1 MSQEVKKLIDW
12 ETFTQIYADMF
23 KKRCRICEH
32 IITCYDNQEP
42 HPTCPIWAG
51 LEDAGLRVR
60 EIDTANEPDDDPSP
74 MF

>member
-12 ETFTQIYADMF
+12 ETFGELLFNIDSCEG
-23 KKRCRICEH
+23 CRHQEECFY
-32 IITCYDNQEP
+32 CSEP

-60 EIDTANEPDDDPSP
+60 EIDTSNEPDDDDPSP